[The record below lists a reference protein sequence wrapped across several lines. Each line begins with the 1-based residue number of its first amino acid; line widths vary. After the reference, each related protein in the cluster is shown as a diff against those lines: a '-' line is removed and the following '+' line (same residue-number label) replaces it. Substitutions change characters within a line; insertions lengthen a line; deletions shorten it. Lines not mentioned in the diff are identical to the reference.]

1 MLLMTVI
8 QTEECSIASGGWM
21 KAMFDIIYS
30 VNKLC
35 TSEVQIF
42 INGDEWIH

>member
-35 TSEVQIF
+35 TREVQIF
-42 INGDEWIH
+42 LNVDEWIH